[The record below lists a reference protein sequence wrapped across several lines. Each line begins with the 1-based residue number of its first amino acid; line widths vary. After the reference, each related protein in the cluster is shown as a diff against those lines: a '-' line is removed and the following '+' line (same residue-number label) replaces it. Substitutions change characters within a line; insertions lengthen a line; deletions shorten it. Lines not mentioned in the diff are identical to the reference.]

1 MQVFVATVL
10 ALLAFAGNSLLCR
23 IALRDTAIDPA
34 SFTALRVAS
43 GAAMLAGIAW
53 LRTPRGTG
61 PALTGSWVS
70 AAALFAYAA
79 GFSLAYVHLSAG
91 TGALLLFGAVQL
103 SMIGWGWWQGE
114 RLGGVQ
120 LAGLAMALGGLV
132 ALLLPGL
139 AAPPAGAA
147 GLMLAAGV
155 AWGVYS
161 LRGRRAGD
169 PTRAT
174 AGNFCRALPMGLLML
189 ALAGPWQGLRIDA
202 AGAAYAVASGAIA
215 SGLGYAVWY
224 AVLPQLRAATAAT
237 TQLAV
242 PALAAAGGAL
252 LLGEPLT
259 WRLALCSAVLLGGIA
274 LVVRGAGRT
283 PGQNGSGK
291 G

>member
-1 MQVFVATVL
+1 MQVLLATVL

-53 LRTPRGTG
+53 LRAPRGTG
-61 PALTGSWVS
+61 PALTGSWLS

-79 GFSLAYVHLSAG
+79 GFSLAYVQLSAG

-114 RLGGVQ
+114 RLGRLQ
-120 LAGLAMALGGLV
+120 WAGLALALAGLV

-147 GLMLAAGV
+147 TLMLAAGV

-169 PTRAT
+169 PTQAT
-174 AGNFCRALPMGLLML
+174 AGNFCRAVPMALLML
-189 ALAGPWQGLRIDA
+189 AMSAAQGLRIDA
-202 AGAAYAVASGAIA
+202 AGATYAVASGAIA

-224 AVLPQLRAATAAT
+224 AVLPRLRAATAASA
-237 TQLAV
+237 QLAV

-259 WRLALCSAVLLGGIA
+259 WRLVGSSAVLLGGIA
-274 LVVRGAGRT
+274 MVVRGKG
-283 PGQNGSGK
+283 GVGNGPVKVK